1 MMNKV
6 IYLINE
12 VEGVTNNLKSTTEYN
27 VVRDHRGDGKSFIAA
42 SLSQPDV
49 PAVIIVK
56 DHRYTWAEIEPQGGG
71 HSFWVKSS
79 STINIITNLAKRI
92 TSEITVINYKTE
104 CAEFKIPKHI
114 GEEERIKFENLK
126 YLHDSQLPTTP
137 TKITIN
143 PVTDDI
149 YKKID
154 KLCGIEKDVVKKFGY
169 KDRNGHIIDEYQA
182 HSKFTKETQPAEEKS
197 LTYKDFY
204 AVGVNPNQVFGK
216 DTNIFKKLLRK
227 YVKYADVYGLD
238 KTNPVDML
246 TFVYLQKNKELAA
259 EYIDGSKFI
268 CPHCGSLVYVNG
280 DRQYINDWYVSTGK
294 TICNCCEHEFDVHDK
309 EDVLNLAYQK

>member
-56 DHRYTWAEIEPQGGG
+56 DHKYTWSEIEPQGGG

-79 STINIITNLAKRI
+79 QTINIITNLAKRI
-92 TSEITVINYKTE
+92 TSEITVINYK
-104 CAEFKIPKHI
+104 KNPI
-114 GEEERIKFENLK
+114 
-126 YLHDSQLPTTP
+126 
-137 TKITIN
+137 KITIN
-143 PVTDDI
+143 PTKDDV

-182 HSKFTKETQPAEEKS
+182 HSKFTKETRPAEEKS

-216 DTNIFKKLLRK
+216 DTNIFKKLLKK
-227 YVKYADVYGLD
+227 YIKYSEVYGLD

>member
-12 VEGVTNNLKSTTEYN
+12 VEGVTNNLKSTVEYN
-27 VVRDHRGDGKSFIAA
+27 VVRDYRKDGKSFIAA

-79 STINIITNLAKRI
+79 QTINIISNLAKRI
-92 TSEITVINYKTE
+92 TAPITVINYK
-104 CAEFKIPKHI
+104 KDNPV
-114 GEEERIKFENLK
+114 
-126 YLHDSQLPTTP
+126 
-137 TKITIN
+137 KITID
-143 PVTDDI
+143 PTKDDI

-182 HSKFTKETQPAEEKS
+182 HYKFTKETQPSEDRALS
-197 LTYKDFY
+197 YKDFY
-204 AVGVNPNQVFGK
+204 AVGVNPNQVFK
-216 DTNIFKKLLRK
+216 DQNMFKKLLKK
-227 YVKYADVYGLD
+227 YIKYSEVYGLD
-238 KTNPVDML
+238 KNNPVDML
-246 TFVYLQKNKELAA
+246 TFVYLQNNRELAS

-268 CPHCGSLVYVNG
+268 CPDCGSLVYVNG

-294 TICNCCEHEFDVHDK
+294 TVCSCCGHEFDVHDK
-309 EDVLNLAYQK
+309 QDVLDLAYQK